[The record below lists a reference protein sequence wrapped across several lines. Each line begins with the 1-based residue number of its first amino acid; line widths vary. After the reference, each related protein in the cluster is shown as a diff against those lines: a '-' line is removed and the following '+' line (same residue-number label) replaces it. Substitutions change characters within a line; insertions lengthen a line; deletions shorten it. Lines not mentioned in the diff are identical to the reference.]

1 MKLELLLIFI
11 DLFDKAN
18 SNPCEREGFF
28 PGKHVDLLVWF
39 DNFFHV
45 LVNKMYGDLKWTYY
59 AYF

>member
-11 DLFDKAN
+11 DLFNKAN
-18 SNPCEREGFF
+18 SNPCEWEGFF
-28 PGKHVDLLVWF
+28 QGNIDLLVWF

-45 LVNKMYGDLKWTYY
+45 LVNKMYGDLKWTCY